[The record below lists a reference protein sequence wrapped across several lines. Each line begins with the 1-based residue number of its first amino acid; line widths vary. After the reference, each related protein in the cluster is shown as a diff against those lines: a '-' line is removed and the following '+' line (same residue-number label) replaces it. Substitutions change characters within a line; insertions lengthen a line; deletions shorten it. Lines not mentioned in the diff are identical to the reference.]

1 MMIGIVTP
9 VANKSVFESASVP
22 VNSSARHTAFH
33 PGDFTHPCHLLYV
46 HPSDILGASLV
57 SVSFDGTCYGSLRR
71 NILVAL
77 FMRNKLDFINSTT
90 ERPPV
95 GSSLARQWQRCNDL
109 VVSWYCKKQGHTI
122 EKCYKFHGFPP
133 NFKFSKTTGPRKMA
147 ANIEVEKSGFLG
159 ASGGSDVQP
168 QSQSEQLF
176 AMPGLTIEQYCE
188 LMIMLQQS
196 HLSSSSSTLNL
207 LASAN
212 FAGELLPE
220 SGLFRTCLLTKIEN
234 ILWII
239 DSGASDHMTS
249 NKSLLLNTQTLP
261 IPYLVSLPNGY
272 KVKVTNI
279 GFLTLSPNL
288 ILHNVLYIPSFHY
301 NLISVYKLVARP
313 GHIVEFTNVGCTFQ
327 GPSLKKPVVLGRPE
341 NGLYKLFQLP
351 ATSFSCNSSTFSI
364 IPCSIPCNVS
374 PVECS
379 NISSVDANMFS
390 DAHVHT
396 DHALL
401 NKVNKEDVFWHYRLG
416 HLTFSKM
423 KCAKSNA
430 FDLLKAFIAMVET
443 HFHSKVQTVRSDNA
457 LELGSSLSGSQFFS
471 AKGYKLYNLETNS
484 CLVFR
489 DIVFHEHIFPFL
501 QSSSCAPS
509 ICPFPFSACSNDFP
523 LTSSY
528 VPSLSPICNGSP
540 LLTPV
545 STSSALISPPSSSSI
560 FSVSPSSYV
569 SAPSSS
575 PPLPP
580 SSPSPPTL
588 RRSTRVHKQTS
599 YLQSYVCHSSSLDSS
614 SVFSN
619 SPFSQQ
625 LVPEPFTYSQA
636 ALIPEWQDVMRKEFE
651 ALEAN
656 QT

>member
-401 NKVNKEDVFWHYRLG
+401 NKVNKEDVFCYSYIRAFGYIFYYIVPKTHKDKFQPRALSYVFLG
-416 HLTFSKM
+416 YVF
-423 KCAKSNA
+423 AN
-430 FDLLKAFIAMVET
+430 
-443 HFHSKVQTVRSDNA
+443 
-457 LELGSSLSGSQFFS
+457 
-471 AKGYKLYNLETNS
+471 KGYKLYNLETNS